1 MPESLFGWIW
11 SAYFFP
17 FSVGFRASLLKRCGA
32 EGHVSGSC
40 RGLDQHLAGGSIR
53 SHFPS
58 LREHSC
64 QRSHNIRP
72 TEEDPAVA
80 ALNRAL

>member
-17 FSVGFRASLLKRCGA
+17 FSVGFRASLLKRCG
-32 EGHVSGSC
+32 HVSGSC

-53 SHFPS
+53 RHFPS
-58 LREHSC
+58 LQARLC
-64 QRSHNIRP
+64 QLSHNIRP
-72 TEEDPAVA
+72 TEEDPVIPAQNEW
-80 ALNRAL
+80 L